1 MGVLDDLKKE
11 AQALAAKKAREAS
24 EQGAALER
32 AREHLEPRMQA
43 LLKYFTELK
52 THLELVNREI
62 LASYEIRGVGRVD
75 ALVQGDYRVATER
88 PDRIQRFGFRCVCA
102 KDAAFQVNQSD
113 VAAVSAYRDYLRDN
127 GLQAKVR
134 DTGRGSALFMVQA
147 AVPVLVEF
155 SADYERVAIRLR
167 VRNLTSLGVT
177 RHTLTLDEVDERFMD
192 ELARAILRVENRF
205 DERVGAS
212 ISPSSKKRLKKQ
224 IQAAMRRKEIHEQL
238 KERRTERESTI
249 THRFGR
255 GLFRR
260 KDD

>member
-224 IQAAMRRKEIHEQL
+224 IQAAMRRKEIDEQL
-238 KERRTERESTI
+238 KERKTERESTI